1 MNSTAKHCWIDSP
14 KAFDAMI
21 RQLQSC
27 GQITIDTEYDSFKR
41 SYGFKALLIQ
51 IFDGAIVFIVDPLSD
66 LDLSPLWNV
75 FEDQDIQ
82 KILYS
87 GSEDIAL
94 LKAMGCNIQNIFDVQ
109 IAATL
114 SNHPARNLGG
124 LIEAE
129 TGSPLDKSQ
138 QQSDWSKRPLSEA
151 QLSYAANDVIYLP
164 EIANTLTAQVASK
177 GLLHV
182 LRAENEALEEISPRN
197 HQPKLK
203 PYHFRMHSDAF
214 CVSLLDLLNWR
225 DGVARE
231 WNIPPV
237 HVVDV
242 PVLEQA
248 LLLRDR
254 FLKQADFKGFNP
266 KIKRNQELQ
275 EQILSIVSNFDINN
289 LERLR
294 ERKPKRDFY
303 TKEEVEQRTTTLCVP
318 FKQMAV
324 ERYGEVTADFL
335 LRGLKKLVTTPDP
348 DISELKGYQI
358 ELYTCMKDGN
368 EWPWK

>member
-1 MNSTAKHCWIDSP
+1 MSKKKVIWVDTADQVKEMIVHLS
-14 KAFDAMI
+14 DATT
-21 RQLQSC
+21 L
-27 GQITIDTEYDSFKR
+27 TFDTEYDSFKR

-51 IFDGAIVFIVDPLSD
+51 IFDGESVYIIDPMSPID
-66 LDLSPLWNV
+66 LQPLWGI
-75 FEDQDIQ
+75 FENNDIQ

-94 LKAMGCNIQNIFDVQ
+94 LKAMSCNIQNVFDVQ

-129 TGSPLDKSQ
+129 TGQALDKSQ
-138 QQSDWSKRPLSEA
+138 QQSDWSKRPLSEE

-164 EIANTLTAQVASK
+164 EIANQLTAQVASK

-182 LRAENEALEEISPRN
+182 LQAENEALEGISPRT

-254 FLKQADFKGFNP
+254 FLIQADFKGFNP
-266 KIKRNQELQ
+266 KIKRSQELQ
-275 EQILSIVSNFDINN
+275 EQVLSIVSDFDLNN

-303 TKEEVEQRTTTLCVP
+303 TKEEVEQRTTALCVP

-348 DISELKGYQI
+348 DVSELKPYQL
-358 ELYTCMKDGN
+358 ELYTCMLEGKQ
-368 EWPWK
+368 WPW

>member
-21 RQLQSC
+21 SQLQSC

-51 IFDGAIVFIVDPLSD
+51 IFDGAIVFIVDPLSG

-82 KILYS
+82 KVLYS

-182 LRAENEALEEISPRN
+182 LRAENDALEEISPRT

-275 EQILSIVSNFDINN
+275 EQVLSIVSNFDINN
-289 LERLR
+289 MERLR

-318 FKQMAV
+318 FKQIAV

-335 LRGLKKLVTTPDP
+335 LRGLKKLITTPDP
-348 DISELKGYQI
+348 DLSELKDYQI
-358 ELYTCMKDGN
+358 ELYRCMLEGKQ
-368 EWPWK
+368 WPW

>member
-1 MNSTAKHCWIDSP
+1 V
-14 KAFDAMI
+14 
-21 RQLQSC
+21 LQ
-27 GQITIDTEYDSFKR
+27 
-41 SYGFKALLIQ
+41 
-51 IFDGAIVFIVDPLSD
+51 
-66 LDLSPLWNV
+66 
-75 FEDQDIQ
+75 
-82 KILYS
+82 
-87 GSEDIAL
+87 
-94 LKAMGCNIQNIFDVQ
+94 
-109 IAATL
+109 
-114 SNHPARNLGG
+114 
-124 LIEAE
+124 
-129 TGSPLDKSQ
+129 
-138 QQSDWSKRPLSEA
+138 
-151 QLSYAANDVIYLP
+151 
-164 EIANTLTAQVASK
+164 
-177 GLLHV
+177 
-182 LRAENEALEEISPRN
+182 AENEALEEISPRT

-254 FLKQADFKGFNP
+254 FLIQADFKGFNP
-266 KIKRNQELQ
+266 KIKRSQELQ
-275 EQILSIVSNFDINN
+275 EQVLSIVSDFDLNN

-303 TKEEVEQRTTTLCVP
+303 TKEEVEQRTTALCVP

-348 DISELKGYQI
+348 DVSELKPYQL
-358 ELYTCMKDGN
+358 ELYTCMLEGKQ
-368 EWPWK
+368 WPW

>member
-1 MNSTAKHCWIDSP
+1 MHLSPTISWIDTDLLLREALS
-14 KAFDAMI
+14 KLEHASTLTF
-21 RQLQSC
+21 
-27 GQITIDTEYDSFKR
+27 DTEYDSFKR

-51 IFDGAIVFIVDPLSD
+51 IFDGESVYIIDPTSPID
-66 LDLSPLWNV
+66 LQPLWGI
-75 FEDQDIQ
+75 FENNDIQ

-94 LKAMGCNIQNIFDVQ
+94 LKAMSCNIQNVFDVQ

-129 TGSPLDKSQ
+129 TGQALDKSQ

-164 EIANTLTAQVASK
+164 EIANTLTAHVASK

-182 LRAENEALEEISPRN
+182 LRAENEALEEISPRT

-225 DGVARE
+225 DSVARE

-248 LLLRDR
+248 LLLRER

-266 KIKRNQELQ
+266 KIKRSQELQ
-275 EQILSIVSNFDINN
+275 EQVLSIVSDFDINN

-303 TKEEVEQRTTTLCVP
+303 TKEEVEQRTTALCVP

-348 DISELKGYQI
+348 DVSELKPYQL
-358 ELYTCMKDGN
+358 ELYTCMLEGKQ
-368 EWPWK
+368 WPW